1 MMDDLAENMK
11 ESRTAN
17 ETIVSSAQNTSEDCM
32 KSLSH
37 VSSMHD
43 IVAEMVQASASI
55 FLGLWNQ
62 YAQRNPVGMLVFLLL
77 GTGLFV
83 GFAEYKTY

>member
-55 FLGLWNQ
+55 FFGSLESI
-62 YAQRNPVGMLVFLLL
+62 RPKKSSRH
-77 GTGLFV
+77 V
-83 GFAEYKTY
+83 GFFTTWHRVVCRLR